1 MRKCAFRLAAMAL
14 AALAVLL
21 PSVAGFIRVQP
32 RMTVA
37 RLACATTS
45 ATDSSAD
52 GTSADEQ
59 EDEAHMDLV
68 KRRITWK
75 ASVKSSVRI
84 KEVNR
89 TAREYMALPASE
101 YSVLSADQIERLS
114 DSEFKAT
121 LGKMNFFGTIF
132 IPTLYVDVNVYP
144 DDARAE
150 IIVQRAETTGSA
162 LAEQVSGTFTISAI
176 NKVSAGR
183 DDKDRPTLTSDT
195 SLVIDVLVPEGAK
208 VPLRLIKS
216 GGNFIIQSSLN
227 LIVPTFVRILAAD
240 FSRWSAGDNSRKA
253 VDGAAL

>member
-1 MRKCAFRLAAMAL
+1 
-14 AALAVLL
+14 
-21 PSVAGFIRVQP
+21 
-32 RMTVA
+32 
-37 RLACATTS
+37 
-45 ATDSSAD
+45 
-52 GTSADEQ
+52 
-59 EDEAHMDLV
+59 MDLV